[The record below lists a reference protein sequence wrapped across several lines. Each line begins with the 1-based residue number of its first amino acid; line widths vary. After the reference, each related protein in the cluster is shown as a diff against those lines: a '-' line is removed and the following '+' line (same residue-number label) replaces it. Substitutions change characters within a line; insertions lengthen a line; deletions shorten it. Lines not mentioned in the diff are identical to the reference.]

1 MTGFF
6 SDKKRTLSAVLTVIF
21 AITFCAV
28 AACIIAA
35 APRDNDF
42 EPQITVSSD
51 SEKIIAPDTTE
62 SSSLPDSDA
71 TTSKDDEQLS
81 SSAVTTHT
89 DNIKVDAPE
98 TAAKETTATTEPIV
112 TSEPE
117 TTEDALTEP
126 ETTEEDI
133 LTFDTSFEEIEDLTP
148 PDGPFYVIPEM
159 KDGLLADELS
169 VEHTI
174 KTPTFDITEEELIL
188 AATVIQL
195 EVMGD
200 GSRLYC
206 FEDIPQK
213 YWEMCAVAQCIKNRV
228 ESGCFPN
235 TVKDVITQSTTYP
248 NGYVIY
254 QFSPAEKLAAY
265 TPTEEA
271 IVAAYEVLCNGVSV
285 LPSNY
290 YYFCAT
296 YICEYFE
303 KGNAYMFS
311 YNADG
316 SVIKTEGH
324 LTTFYAGRK

>member
-1 MTGFF
+1 MIGFF
-6 SDKKRTLSAVLTVIF
+6 VNKKRTLSAVLTVIF
-21 AITFCAV
+21 AITLCAV
-28 AACIIAA
+28 ATCIIAA

-42 EPQITVSSD
+42 EPQITVSDD
-51 SEKIIAPDTTE
+51 SEKIAAPETAE
-62 SSSLPDSDA
+62 STSLPDSDE
-71 TTSKDDEQLS
+71 TTSEADDQTS
-81 SSAVTTHT
+81 SSAVSTHT

-98 TAAKETTATTEPIV
+98 TTEEETTAVTEPIV
-112 TSEPE
+112 PSDSE
-117 TTEDALTEP
+117 TTEDIVVEP

-133 LTFDTSFEEIEDLTP
+133 ATFDTSFEEIEDLTP
-148 PDGPFYVIPEM
+148 PDGPLYVIPEM

-174 KTPTFDITEEELIL
+174 EDPTFDITDEELIL

-200 GSRLYC
+200 GSRLYG

-213 YWEMCAVAQCIKNRV
+213 YWEMCAVAQCIRNRV
-228 ESGCFPN
+228 ESKSFPS
-235 TVKDVITQSTTYP
+235 TVKEVITQSTTYP
-248 NGYVIY
+248 NGYVVY
-254 QFSPAEKLAAY
+254 QFSPEEKLDAY
-265 TPTEEA
+265 TPTEDA
-271 IVAAYEVLCNGVSV
+271 IIAAYEVFYKGVSV

-303 KGNAYMFS
+303 ESNAYMFS
-311 YNADG
+311 YNEDG
-316 SVIKTEGH
+316 SVVKTEGH